1 MKSTLSEAR
10 VGLAWEAPRL
20 EYKGTVGEILQSG
33 GGKLSL
39 TAAGSGR
46 ESLRETARRQV
57 RRRRPVRDA
66 VASGAAGRHWMQ
78 LA

>member
-1 MKSTLSEAR
+1 MKSTLNGSR

-39 TAAGSGR
+39 VASDPGENRCEKPHADTCAAG
-46 ESLRETARRQV
+46 AR
-57 RRRRPVRDA
+57 
-66 VASGAAGRHWMQ
+66 
-78 LA
+78 

>member
-1 MKSTLSEAR
+1 MKSTLNGSR

-39 TAAGSGR
+39 VASDPGENRCEKPHADMCAAGGR
-46 ESLRETARRQV
+46 
-57 RRRRPVRDA
+57 
-66 VASGAAGRHWMQ
+66 
-78 LA
+78 

>member
-1 MKSTLSEAR
+1 MKSTLNGAR

-20 EYKGTVGEILQSG
+20 DYKGTVGEILQSG

-39 TAAGSGR
+39 TAR
-46 ESLRETARRQV
+46 IRARIAAKNRTPTRV
-57 RRRRPVRDA
+57 PPAAVRDA

>member
-1 MKSTLSEAR
+1 MKSTLNGAR

-39 TAAGSGR
+39 VASDPGENRCEKPHADACAAGGR
-46 ESLRETARRQV
+46 
-57 RRRRPVRDA
+57 
-66 VASGAAGRHWMQ
+66 
-78 LA
+78 

>member
-1 MKSTLSEAR
+1 MKSTAIEAR

-39 TAAGSGR
+39 VAQDPGENRCEKPHVDQCAAGGR
-46 ESLRETARRQV
+46 
-57 RRRRPVRDA
+57 
-66 VASGAAGRHWMQ
+66 
-78 LA
+78 